1 MLQLEEARE
10 RILAAVRPLPRERVE
25 LLDAAQRIIADDVAA
40 PLDLPAFDNSAMD
53 GYAVLAADLHAAS
66 SERPVRLKIT
76 AHIPAGANQLG
87 ALATGQCARIF
98 TGSPLPPG
106 ADAVVMQEDVTCE
119 NDVAVFHEPPKP
131 WDNIRFRGE
140 DVKHGSVVAR
150 VGDRVTAGMVA
161 LLGGLGIAEVP
172 VRRRPIVAML
182 ATGNELCEGTSVPA
196 NGTSTPAS
204 GQIYESNRAALAT
217 LLAAAGAVP
226 RLLPLV
232 PDTLDASRDALRR
245 AFEES
250 DIVVTTGGVSVGELD
265 FVKDAFRQL
274 GGKREFWRVA
284 IRPGKPFVFGS
295 FDDKLFFGLPGNPV
309 SAFVTAAVLV
319 WPVIL
324 RAQGATETELPSH
337 YAVANDTF
345 VNKSDRRHFM
355 RVRVDAQGGAS
366 LSGLQA
372 SHALSSLAVAN
383 GLIDVPAGAVIER
396 GARVKVLRFPA

>member
-10 RILAAVRPLPRERVE
+10 RILAAVRPLARERVE
-25 LLDAAQRIIADDVAA
+25 LLDAAQRIIAGDLTAA
-40 PLDLPAFDNSAMD
+40 IDLPAFDNSAMD
-53 GYAVLAADLHAAS
+53 GYAVLAADLHSAS

-76 AHIPAGANQLG
+76 AHIPAGAQHLG
-87 ALATGQCARIF
+87 AIAAGQCARIF

-119 NDVAVFHEPPKP
+119 NDVAVFREPAKP

-150 VGDRVTAGMVA
+150 AGDRVTAGMVA
-161 LLGGLGIAEVP
+161 LLGALGIAEVP
-172 VRRRPIVAML
+172 VRRRPIVAMV
-182 ATGNELCEGTSVPA
+182 ATGNELREPG
-196 NGTSTPAS
+196 AS
-204 GQIYESNRAALAT
+204 LAAGQIYESNRTALAT

-232 PDTLDASRDALRR
+232 PDTLDASRDALHS
-245 AFEES
+245 AFDES
-250 DIVVTTGGVSVGELD
+250 DIVLTTGGVSVGELD
-265 FVKDAFRQL
+265 FVKDAYRQL
-274 GGKREFWRVA
+274 GGKLEFWRVA

-295 FDDKLFFGLPGNPV
+295 FGDKLFFGLPGNPV
-309 SAFVTAAVLV
+309 SAFVTAALLV

-345 VNKSDRRHFM
+345 VNKTDRRHFM
-355 RVRVDAQGGAS
+355 RVRVDAEGGAS
-366 LSGLQA
+366 LAGLQA